1 MHLVQAIDGVPEC
14 RAVLCLFEGVRT
26 GAADGYARLAGG
38 PAATLL
44 HLGAGI
50 HHVPYDAP
58 LTSDIEAVAKPVSA
72 WIRTSRTAEGLTP
85 DGRRCRERGAG
96 TTPQPARWHC
106 DTHRAGGIARGV
118 RAVRCPASRPTRP

>member
-72 WIRTSRTAEGLTP
+72 WIRTSRTAEGLTL
-85 DGRRCRERGAG
+85 DGVDAVSAALAPRPNPRGGVAIFIVPAG
-96 TTPQPARWHC
+96 LRV
-106 DTHRAGGIARGV
+106 G
-118 RAVRCPASRPTRP
+118 